1 MNELMIKQTLD
12 SREVAEMMGVNHYDL
27 LKKIEGAKDR
37 KGYMQIIGD
46 KNEYFIQNTYK
57 DASGKMNKKYNITPK
72 GIKLIL
78 DNTRNYKNKE
88 KLYKYYNNLNLENN
102 EVILYNREEI
112 DFINMLEDA
121 LKPFGLKGI
130 KQYKVKSYRI
140 DYYIESANIAIEY
153 DEADH
158 INYSYEKHEG
168 RQREIEKE
176 LGCRFIRISNNDN
189 NAYNIGKV
197 IKEIF
202 NL

>member
-1 MNELMIKQTLD
+1 MNELIVKQTLD
-12 SREVAEMMGVNHYDL
+12 SREVAEMMDIKHKDL
-27 LKKIEGAKDR
+27 IRKLEGSTDR
-37 KGYMQIIGD
+37 KGLINIIGD
-46 KNEYFIQNTYK
+46 KNEYFIQSTYK

-88 KLYKYYNNLNLENN
+88 KLYKYYNDLKLENN

-121 LKPFGLKGI
+121 LKPFELKGI

>member
-1 MNELMIKQTLD
+1 MNEMIVKQTLD
-12 SREVAEMMGVNHYDL
+12 SREVAEMVDMEHKL
-27 LKKIEGAKDR
+27 LLRKIYGSKDR
-37 KGYMQIIGD
+37 NGLINIIGD
-46 KNEYFIQNTYK
+46 KNEYFIQSTYI
-57 DASGKMNKKYNITPK
+57 DAQGKERKKCNITPK

-88 KLYKYYNNLNLENN
+88 KLYKYYNDLNLENN

-153 DEADH
+153 DENGH
-158 INYSYEKHEG
+158 KNYTYSEHEG

-176 LGCRFIRISNNDN
+176 LGCRFIRINNNDN

>member
-1 MNELMIKQTLD
+1 MI
-12 SREVAEMMGVNHYDL
+12 
-27 LKKIEGAKDR
+27 
-37 KGYMQIIGD
+37 
-46 KNEYFIQNTYK
+46 
-57 DASGKMNKKYNITPK
+57 
-72 GIKLIL
+72 
-78 DNTRNYKNKE
+78 
-88 KLYKYYNNLNLENN
+88 
-102 EVILYNREEI
+102 EE
-112 DFINMLEDA
+112 E

-168 RQREIEKE
+168 RQREIEEE

>member
-1 MNELMIKQTLD
+1 MNEIIVKQTLD
-12 SREVAEMMGVNHYDL
+12 SREVAEMMDTRHDNL
-27 LKKIEGAKDR
+27 LKKIEGSTGR
-37 KGYMQIIGD
+37 KGYINIIDD
-46 KNEYFIQNTYK
+46 KNEYFIQSTYK

-88 KLYKYYNNLNLENN
+88 KLYKYYNDLNLENN

-168 RQREIEKE
+168 RQREIEEE

>member
-12 SREVAEMMGVNHYDL
+12 SREVAEMMDMEHKL
-27 LKKIEGAKDR
+27 LLRKIEGSTDR
-37 KGYMQIIGD
+37 KGYIQIIGD
-46 KNEYFIQNTYK
+46 KNEYFIQSTYI
-57 DASGKMNKKYNITPK
+57 DAQGKERKKYNITPK

-88 KLYKYYNNLNLENN
+88 KLYEYYNDLNLEKN

-112 DFINMLEDA
+112 DFINMLEDT
-121 LKPFGLKGI
+121 LKPFRLKGT

-140 DYYIESANIAIEY
+140 DYYIESINIAIEY

-158 INYSYEKHEG
+158 KNYSYEKHEG

-176 LGCRFIRISNNDN
+176 LGCRFIRVSNNDN